1 VFANLSFKFYLLLL
15 IVFFTIL
22 EIRIPYFFLQDDNY
36 SQFYP
41 VISNGLDFIYSSG
54 KIPFYSFI
62 HGNGV
67 PIFESFQY
75 GFLDPILHLAYWIC
89 LMIDLPFALFDIYC
103 FIYFAIITYITHT
116 LLNKNTF
123 ITITLLF
130 AFLFSGHILITLRSW
145 YYLCPYIALL
155 SIIFWRAKKTFIS
168 NSFTIKFY
176 PESLWIGVSI
186 FFGNPQF
193 YFYTI
198 GIYLLFF
205 IINGILNNINIKT
218 ILASIGLNFIPIFI
232 FSSIALLLFLN
243 NPQISARNYFIFE
256 GINLFTLTQMFIPPL
271 KGLFTGYYEAPT
283 VHWEYYFMCPLVLV
297 GFYLAIF
304 KNLPKLFQ
312 KYKIN
317 KEYHFDLYLSI
328 IAIACFILMTP
339 VFFIF
344 KFIPLL
350 SKFHKS
356 FKLYYIFLF
365 STSVIGARF
374 LQKKPPFKNYIIGGT
389 IIYVLYIVLFLNKGF
404 YDFTISQ
411 KDPYQVTNR
420 NFTHFFN
427 SNSKIYSIAPLRS
440 SDQSF
445 PNSMNLNFGLVH
457 HVPTINAYEPMAD
470 SRRINL
476 NEKELIELGATHLL
490 LYKEDLEAKNK
501 NKWDKEYLN
510 SYTFFNNF
518 PPAGSSLIFSNKN
531 IKLYKL
537 SHETLI
543 KKVNFGINKI
553 EFILNRSINLK
564 QFPIKLSYNRKI
576 IGDVHGKPIRIKA
589 KNELMVIDEPIV
601 SDRFTLN
608 YSIWEGGPASK
619 LMNKL
624 FY

>member
-1 VFANLSFKFYLLLL
+1 MIKKIVPHFILL
-15 IVFFTIL
+15 ILFFTIL

-54 KIPFYSFI
+54 EIPFYSFI
-62 HGNGV
+62 HGNGI

-75 GFLDPILHLAYWIC
+75 GFLDPILHFAYWIS

-103 FIYFAIITYITHT
+103 FIYFAIIFYIAHT
-116 LLNKNTF
+116 LLNKNPF
-123 ITITLLF
+123 ITITFLF

-155 SIIFWRAKKTFIS
+155 SIIFWRAQKTFLS
-168 NSFTIKFY
+168 NSFPIKFY

-205 IINGILNNINIKT
+205 IINGLLNNIKLKT
-218 ILASIGLNFIPIFI
+218 ILASMGLNSIPIFI

-256 GINLFTLTQMFIPPL
+256 GINLFTLTQMIIPPL
-271 KGLFTGYYEAPT
+271 KGLLTGYYEAPT
-283 VHWEYYFMCPLVLV
+283 LHWEYYFMCPLALL

-304 KNLPKLFQ
+304 KNLPKLFH

-317 KEYHFDLYLSI
+317 KEYHFDLYISI

-365 STSVIGARF
+365 STGIIGARF
-374 LQKKPPFKNYIIGGT
+374 VQKKSPLKNYIAIGS
-389 IIYVLYIVLFLNKGF
+389 IVYILYIVLFLNQGF
-404 YDFTISQ
+404 YDYTISH
-411 KDPYQVTNR
+411 KDPYQIKNGT
-420 NFTHFFN
+420 TTSLFN
-427 SNSKIYSIAPLRS
+427 GYSKIYSIAPSRS
-440 SDQSF
+440 IDQSF

-457 HVPTINAYEPMAD
+457 HVPTINAYEPMED
-470 SRRINL
+470 SKRNDL

-490 LYKEDLEAKNK
+490 LFKEDLEAKNK
-501 NKWDKEYLN
+501 NKWDKDYLN
-510 SYTFFNNF
+510 SYTFFNKF
-518 PPAGSSLIFSNKN
+518 PPPGSSLIFSNKN

-543 KKVNFGINKI
+543 KKANFGINKI
-553 EFILNRSINLK
+553 EFILNRPINLN

-576 IGDVHGKPIRIKA
+576 IGDVGGKPIRIKA
-589 KNELMVIDEPIV
+589 ENGLMVIDEPIV

-608 YSIWEGGPASK
+608 YSIWEGGLLGK
-619 LMNKL
+619 IKNK
-624 FY
+624 FPH